1 MNRITRNL
9 ALVLLG
15 VVCSLIT
22 AAILVF
28 VELRTGQALFSY
40 LAWTYV
46 PVGAIAAGLVA
57 AAGFY
62 GGSHLLRLRPPR
74 LMLIAMIAIAAGSV
88 YVMDTVEFGLMT
100 FNRKNVSSTAALGRF
115 LTYSFAN
122 SPLRV
127 TSGGSGG
134 SDDEASGSSSSSF
147 RASPVDVSIAG
158 DSNAG
163 VQGIGGGVQGM
174 LATGNALSA
183 DNISAS
189 LSGAQQRI
197 RGIKSF
203 GAGVLSHDVVIELAV
218 LQWIGFTIGSL
229 LVFYRLRALS
239 YCDDCQVLLSKRG
252 EQTRYFDRERDIQ
265 ISVDEFLSRAKARRF
280 RQSVEAH
287 AEEGASE
294 KKTTSAFSSTVE
306 IRRCSAC
313 HTNRLKFSARRKA
326 GITWKDISMLGYTAF
341 CLEPIEVIRG
351 MRNVSPTRIR

>member
-1 MNRITRNL
+1 
-9 ALVLLG
+9 
-15 VVCSLIT
+15 
-22 AAILVF
+22 
-28 VELRTGQALFSY
+28 
-40 LAWTYV
+40 
-46 PVGAIAAGLVA
+46 
-57 AAGFY
+57 
-62 GGSHLLRLRPPR
+62 
-74 LMLIAMIAIAAGSV
+74 
-88 YVMDTVEFGLMT
+88 MDTVEFGLMT

-239 YCDDCQVLLSKRG
+239 YCDDCQVLLSRLVAAGLLWGLGGAGALQVEAQRLPGGVRPEHYSLIDYAGSAGRRRSRG
-252 EQTRYFDRERDIQ
+252 
-265 ISVDEFLSRAKARRF
+265 ARRSRWCWMRRRAAITLNAAEIEF
-280 RQSVEAH
+280 GSV
-287 AEEGASE
+287 
-294 KKTTSAFSSTVE
+294 
-306 IRRCSAC
+306 
-313 HTNRLKFSARRKA
+313 KA
-326 GITWKDISMLGYTAF
+326 
-341 CLEPIEVIRG
+341 
-351 MRNVSPTRIR
+351 